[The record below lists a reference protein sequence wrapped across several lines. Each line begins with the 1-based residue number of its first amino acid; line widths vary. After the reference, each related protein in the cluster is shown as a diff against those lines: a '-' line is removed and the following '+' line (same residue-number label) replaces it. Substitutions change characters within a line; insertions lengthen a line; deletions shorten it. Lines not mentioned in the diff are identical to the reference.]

1 MDIYTHTTIHVAP
14 EFAFTANPYYNYA
27 TKFYIT
33 LPSRKIMAKEKKGQ
47 GFQSAAG
54 LIRYFDA
61 EDKNA
66 LQISRWGVILACI
79 LTIIVVEV
87 ADAVGR
93 QTSAYILGI
102 GLVIII
108 MNEFRI
114 SRSESV

>member
-1 MDIYTHTTIHVAP
+1 
-14 EFAFTANPYYNYA
+14 
-27 TKFYIT
+27 
-33 LPSRKIMAKEKKGQ
+33 MAKEKKTQ

-93 QTSAYILGI
+93 QTSLYILGI
-102 GLVIII
+102 GLVVIIL
-108 MNEFRI
+108 NEFRI